1 MVPSQPKTLAK
12 RLTATKAEAW
22 RFRVGDYRII
32 AQFQDSRLVVLIVEV
47 GNRREVYR

>member
-1 MVPSQPKTLAK
+1 M
-12 RLTATKAEAW
+12 
-22 RFRVGDYRII
+22 